1 MPQNMKQ
8 AKRDR
13 SSTQS
18 TQNLDVVETVGSQS
32 TMTNPT
38 TKTIIHEDKKY
49 YIHPIH
55 TKYGCSKDGY
65 IINKKKLIPRK
76 GRLHYNGYLNITIIS
91 NDGKVNSYWSH
102 RFIWEAVNQQ
112 IIPDGYQIHHI
123 NSDRQDNSIKNL
135 ELVTPQQNMKY
146 KGNECKGK
154 KIKSPQN
161 VPMKCDVFHYH
172 HIYTNF
178 GANKD
183 GQIYNK
189 KTKRVSIGLK
199 KSSGYMGITLQQIG
213 FKKKNYYIHRLVH
226 ECFKGPIPDGMQI
239 NHIDSNKQNN
249 CIDNLEVVTHS
260 ENMKHS
266 YKAKKYKTKIEITSD
281 QPIESIKLEIKM
293 KESDD
298 EFTENEKQLIDKKYN
313 AMMKKINNG
322 NFPYQ
327 KQLQEHFPNMNF
339 W

>member
-1 MPQNMKQ
+1 MKKNQ
-8 AKRDR
+8 KSKIAYVDSSAGENLAK
-13 SSTQS
+13 TI
-18 TQNLDVVETVGSQS
+18 
-32 TMTNPT
+32 PA

-49 YIHPIH
+49 YIHPIY

-161 VPMKCDVFHYH
+161 VQIKCEVFHYH
-172 HIYTNF
+172 PIYTNF
-178 GANKD
+178 GANKY

-189 KTKRVSIGLK
+189 KTKRCSIGNLL
-199 KSSGYMGITLQQIG
+199 SSGYMKITLQQIG

-249 CIDNLEVVTHS
+249 CINNLEVVTHS

-281 QPIESIKLEIKM
+281 KPIESIKLDIKM

-298 EFTENEKQLIDKKYN
+298 EFTEDEKALIDKKYN
-313 AMMKKINNG
+313 LMMKKINNG
-322 NFPYQ
+322 NFPY
-327 KQLQEHFPNMNF
+327 KKHLQEHLPNIEF